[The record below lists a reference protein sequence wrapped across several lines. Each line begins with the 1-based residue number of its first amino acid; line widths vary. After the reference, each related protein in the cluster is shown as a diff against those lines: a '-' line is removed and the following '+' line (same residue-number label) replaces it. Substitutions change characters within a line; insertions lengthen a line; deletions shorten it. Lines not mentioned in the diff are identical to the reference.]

1 MRAFVIGGTHSGCGK
16 TTVALGLCAALRKKG
31 RIVQPFKAGPDFIDS
46 GLHKLAAGR
55 TSRNLDLWMCGEAY
69 VRNTFLRHGDA
80 DAAVIEGVMGLYD
93 GAASTAALAGVLS
106 VPVVLVIDAY
116 GMAES
121 AAPIIKGM
129 REWGADRLGID
140 VKGVIFN
147 RVASVRHY
155 ERLCACVEGVTPLGY
170 LPRDAS
176 FAIPHRH
183 LGLVVAEEAPITPGD
198 IDRLAGAVLDHIDI
212 DALEGLSASA
222 FPFSFAGRE
231 ERRAVS
237 PDARIAVASDAAF
250 CFYYEDNIDLL
261 REAGAEIDL
270 FQPPCGRAPSGR
282 HRRSLHRRR
291 LPGALRK
298 RTFRQRCDAR

>member
-121 AAPIIKGM
+121 AAPIIRGM
-129 REWGADRLGID
+129 REWGANRLGID

-147 RVASVRHY
+147 RVASARHY
-155 ERLCACVEGVTPLGY
+155 ERLCARVEGVMPLGY
-170 LPRDAS
+170 LP
-176 FAIPHRH
+176 
-183 LGLVVAEEAPITPGD
+183 T
-198 IDRLAGAVLDHIDI
+198 
-212 DALEGLSASA
+212 
-222 FPFSFAGRE
+222 
-231 ERRAVS
+231 RR
-237 PDARIAVASDAAF
+237 
-250 CFYYEDNIDLL
+250 LL
-261 REAGAEIDL
+261 RNTPQAL
-270 FQPPCGRAPSGR
+270 RPGRRGGSAHYARRHRPARRRSPRPYR
-282 HRRSLHRRR
+282 HRR
-291 LPGALRK
+291 
-298 RTFRQRCDAR
+298 T